1 MSEPAP
7 HRTPPLR
14 ERIHELGALRVA
26 LLAAIAILVASAPF
40 ASLHPGAFD
49 VSVALAGDDG
59 PFTAP
64 GAIWLTLI
72 APPLAVM
79 MAFVL
84 PLDILMTRLY
94 MTDKHGAQRAR
105 YRRILAAETL
115 ALVILVAAW
124 TPFFFALLSI

>member
-1 MSEPAP
+1 MSESTPRRTAP
-7 HRTPPLR
+7 LC
-14 ERIHELGALRVA
+14 ERIRELGALRVA
-26 LLAAIAILVASAPF
+26 LLATIAILVASAPF

-84 PLDILMTRLY
+84 PLDILMSRIY

-105 YRRILAAETL
+105 YRRILAAEAL